1 LHPEQG
7 RFNIFQK
14 YLELNEVKSVMSG
27 IKYKIAS
34 HAKNQENTDH
44 EEEKKTV
51 NIN

>member
-1 LHPEQG
+1 
-7 RFNIFQK
+7 
-14 YLELNEVKSVMSG
+14 MSG

-44 EEEKKTV
+44 NEEEKKTV